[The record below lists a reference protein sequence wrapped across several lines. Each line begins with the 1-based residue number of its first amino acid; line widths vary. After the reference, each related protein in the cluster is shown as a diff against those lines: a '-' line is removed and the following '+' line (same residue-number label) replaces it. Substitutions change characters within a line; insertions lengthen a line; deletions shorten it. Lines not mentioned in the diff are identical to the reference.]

1 VAVAE
6 TIVCIDCGGV
16 CHRLTGDPE
25 LGWEVGD
32 VVAYR
37 CSDCADVWYL
47 ELEEP
52 DVDDDS
58 DDFQRG
64 L

>member
-1 VAVAE
+1 
-6 TIVCIDCGGV
+6 
-16 CHRLTGDPE
+16 
-25 LGWEVGD
+25 
-32 VVAYR
+32 
-37 CSDCADVWYL
+37 DVWYL